1 MMPITIDISRQSE
14 LWDVSD
20 VRISEVVNAALSG
33 FEVEETELSVVL
45 ADDGFVQ
52 NLNRD
57 YRDKDK
63 PTNVLSFPQD
73 SPMLGDVVLAYETVK
88 REAEEQ
94 DKAFEDHAAHL
105 LVHGVLHLLG
115 YDHENDEDAEEM
127 EALEVEILNGLG
139 IANPYA

>member
-1 MMPITIDISRQSE
+1 MIIDISRQSE
-14 LWDVSD
+14 LWDVTD
-20 VRISEVVNAALSG
+20 DFVGQAVNAALSG

-45 ADDGFVQ
+45 ADDAFVQ

-73 SPMLGDVVLAYETVK
+73 TPMLGDVVLAYETVK

-94 DKAFEDHAAHL
+94 DKGFEDHLAHL

-115 YDHENDEDAEEM
+115 YDHEDDKQAEEM
-127 EALEVEILNGLG
+127 EALEVEILSRLS
-139 IANPYA
+139 IKNPYENV

>member
-1 MMPITIDISRQSE
+1 MPITIDISRQSE

>member
-1 MMPITIDISRQSE
+1 MPITIDISRQSE

-20 VRISEVVNAALSG
+20 VRISEVVNVALLG

-94 DKAFEDHAAHL
+94 DKAFEDHVAHL

-127 EALEVEILNGLG
+127 EALEVEILNGLV